1 MKEQNIS
8 TIRQRQ
14 SRLLQLMEKEKLGT
28 MLVSNIHNIRYLT
41 GFTGSAGLLMMKKNA
56 SVFFTDSRYDLQ
68 AHQEIMEAEVVIA
81 KGELLAAAAKR
92 LTRSKTPLV
101 GFEGQSVTYRGYQR
115 IRELLAGRK
124 LKALAGLVEMLRI
137 VKEESEIETMRR
149 AAHVASLAFEETLPF
164 LKPGVS
170 EKEIAAE
177 IDYRMRRHGAEK
189 TSFDTIIAFG
199 ERTALPHAR
208 PGERKLR
215 ANECILLDLGAILDG
230 YASDMTRTVFLG
242 TPQKKL
248 ARAYEA
254 VLAALEEAE
263 KVVKPGTAC
272 QEVDAAARKALKR
285 YRLDQYFTHSTGH
298 GVGLEI
304 HEMPRIMSKQPQM
317 LSERSAITIE
327 PGVYLPGIGG
337 VRIEDLLVVRK
348 DGPEILTLPR
358 KELLVL

>member
-1 MKEQNIS
+1 MIK
-8 TIRQRQ
+8 QRHLQ
-14 SRLLQLMEKEKLGT
+14 LHQLMEKEKLGT
-28 MLVSNIHNIRYLT
+28 MLVSNIYNIRYLT
-41 GFTGSAGLLMMKKNA
+41 GFTGSAGLLVVKKGGT
-56 SVFFTDSRYDLQ
+56 VFFTDTRYDLQ
-68 AHQEIMEAEVVIA
+68 AHDEVQQAEVVIA

-92 LTRSKTPLV
+92 LPRSKTYLV

-124 LKALAGLVEMLRI
+124 LKALAGMVETLRI
-137 VKEESEIETMRR
+137 VKEETEIEAMRR
-149 AAHVASLAFEETLPF
+149 AANAASLAFEETLLF

-189 TSFDTIIAFG
+189 TSFDTIVAFG

-242 TPQKKL
+242 APRKKL

-254 VLAALEEAE
+254 VSAALEEAE
-263 KVVKPGTAC
+263 KIVKPGITC
-272 QEVDAAARKALKR
+272 QEVDAAARKTLMR
-285 YRLDQYFTHSTGH
+285 YKLDQYFTHSTGH

-304 HEMPRIMSKQPQM
+304 HEMPRIMTKQPQM
-317 LSERSAITIE
+317 LSERSVITIE
-327 PGVYLPGIGG
+327 PGVYLPGVGG
-337 VRIEDLLVVRK
+337 IRIEDLAVVRK